1 MRAPDLREQ
10 IQDLKHRRICGGDFD
25 KGIGCVGMESVY
37 LSMEK
42 RAIHIFDLHERL

>member
-1 MRAPDLREQ
+1 MKPPDLREQ
-10 IQDLKHRRICGGDFD
+10 IQDLKHGDFD
-25 KGIGCVGMESVY
+25 KGIGCVGMESVH